1 MKLLR
6 PLLACA
12 FVAATFAAPAA
23 EAACV
28 GYKSFGGACVVVDPH
43 GPDPVYVTCGGYNWT
58 CA

>member
-1 MKLLR
+1 MRVVR

-12 FVAATFAAPAA
+12 VVAATFAAPAA

-28 GYKSFGGACVVVDPH
+28 GYKSFGSACVVVDPNSAE
-43 GPDPVYVTCGGYNWT
+43 PVKVSCGGYNWT